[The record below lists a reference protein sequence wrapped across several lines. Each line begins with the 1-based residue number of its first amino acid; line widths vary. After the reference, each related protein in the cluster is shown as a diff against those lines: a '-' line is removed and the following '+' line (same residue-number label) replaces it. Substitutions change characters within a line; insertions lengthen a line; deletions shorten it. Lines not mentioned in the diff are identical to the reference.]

1 MDTAA
6 TGSVIGRRLAARAVA
21 VAAGFDVRPS
31 LGTAIDL
38 TTPAAP
44 QPPAAIQAAAHGA
57 LDRGETHYTARP
69 GIPQL
74 CAALAARSTAE
85 GFPAGP
91 GSVVVTNGG
100 SEALY
105 IAFQS
110 VVGPGQR
117 VLLAGPVAPNIP
129 TMVSFVKG
137 EPVRLDTTAATRFV
151 PTAEAIAGHEADILL
166 LASPS
171 PVTVVAIPTDHLA
184 TIAQAAVDRGMTVIL
199 DRSLAWCMYDPALAV
214 FPKPGLGSKLLT
226 TGSFSLA
233 YDMAGWRAGY
243 FTAPAEHAGT
253 MLELK
258 QAMSICTSAI
268 SQFAALAALEEAGD
282 WLHSKRTAMLARRDA
297 VIERLAEAGLFVMV
311 PDAWPYL
318 LLDTRLIHPDDQQ
331 ATTMLR
337 EQAGVQVEPASPY
350 SPTLAGYTRITL
362 AASEAT
368 LNEGIDR
375 LINFHQTCM

>member
-1 MDTAA
+1 MDLAA
-6 TGSVIGRRLAARAVA
+6 TSSVIGRRLAARAVE
-21 VAAGFDVRPS
+21 VAAGVSEAIDADE
-31 LGTAIDL
+31 AIDL
-38 TTPAAP
+38 TAPAAP
-44 QPPAAIQAAAHGA
+44 QQPAAIQAAAHAA

-85 GFPAGP
+85 GFPADP

-110 VVGPGQR
+110 VVRPGQR
-117 VLLAGPVAPNIP
+117 VLLAGPVASSIP
-129 TMVSFVKG
+129 TMVSFVNG
-137 EPVRLDTTAATRFV
+137 DPVRLETTAATRFA
-151 PTAEAIAGHEADILL
+151 PTAEAIAGHDADVLL

-171 PVTVVAIPTDHLA
+171 PVTGVAIPPAELA
-184 TIAQAAVDRGMTVIL
+184 TIARVAVEQGMTVVL
-199 DRSLAWCMYDPALAV
+199 DRSLAWCCYDPALAQ
-214 FPKPGLGSKLLT
+214 FSESELGGKLLT

-233 YDMAGWRAGY
+233 YEMAGWRAGY
-243 FTAPAEHAGT
+243 FTAPAEHAET

-258 QAMSICTSAI
+258 QAMSICTSAV
-268 SQFAALAALEEAGD
+268 SQFAALAALEDAGD
-282 WLHSKRTAMLARRDA
+282 WLRDRRTQMLARRDT
-297 VIERLAEAGLFVMV
+297 VIQRLEGAGLFVIV

-318 LLDTRLIHPDDQQ
+318 LLDTRLIHPDDHQ

-350 SPTLAGYTRITL
+350 SPSLTGYTRITL
-362 AASEAT
+362 AASEGT
-368 LNEGIDR
+368 LSKGLDR
-375 LINFHQTCM
+375 LISFHQTCL